1 MRVLQ
6 RKKHMKE
13 VRNLFRTAVRAVQ
26 APQLLRRF
34 DWKERLNQPF
44 DGYGRVV
51 VLGFGKASM
60 AMGGVLEQQL
70 QDGTVEGLLVVP
82 EGYME
87 TLPDH
92 IDGPQQLDVLE
103 AGHPLPNEGSQRA
116 AERLLELAD
125 SSTEDDL
132 VIVLISGG
140 GTALTFAPVDG
151 VSMDEAQDAFTALM
165 EAGAD
170 IQAMNAVRK
179 HLSRV
184 GGGQL
189 ARAAAPAEVL
199 ALAVSDVPGDALDV
213 IASGPTVPDPTTFDE
228 ALGVLD
234 RNEITEAVPP
244 SVRSHLEEGAAGN
257 RGETPKAGD
266 DLFRTVHTELI
277 GANRTALEAAAH
289 EASGHGWS
297 VQVRSDVT
305 GEAREVG
312 RQLVQ
317 DALAAEAD
325 RPFCLVTGGETT
337 VTVRGEGTGGRNQ
350 EMALAAALELDAQNI
365 PDDTA
370 VIFLSA
376 GTDGIDGP
384 TDAAGAFSTA
394 ETVRRARRNG
404 LDAQSYL
411 DNNNSYHFFE
421 QAGGLL
427 RTGPTHTNVMDV
439 QIVLAR

>member
-1 MRVLQ
+1 MKVLQ
-6 RKKHMKE
+6 RKKRMKE

-26 APQLLRRF
+26 APQLLDGF
-34 DWKERLNQPF
+34 DWKEQLDQSLDR
-44 DGYGRVV
+44 YRRVV

-70 QDGTVEGLLVVP
+70 QEVAVEGLVVVP
-82 EGYME
+82 EGYPA
-87 TLPDH
+87 TLPAH
-92 IDGPQQLDVLE
+92 IDGPRQLDVLE
-103 AGHPLPNEGSQRA
+103 AGHPLPNEGSQNA
-116 AERLLELAD
+116 AERLLKLAD
-125 SSTEDDL
+125 AATEDDL

-151 VSMDEAQDAFTALM
+151 VSMDEAQAAFTALM

-170 IQAMNAVRK
+170 IQAMNSVRK

-213 IASGPTVPDPTTFDE
+213 IASGPTVPDPATFDE
-228 ALGVLD
+228 ALDVLN
-234 RNEITEAVPP
+234 RNELMEDLPA
-244 SVRSHLEEGAAGN
+244 SVRSHLEEGAAGK
-257 RGETPKAGD
+257 RPETPKSGD

-289 EASGHGWS
+289 EARGHGWS
-297 VQVRSDVT
+297 VHVRPDVT

-317 DALAAEAD
+317 DALEAEAD
-325 RPFCLVTGGETT
+325 RPFCLVSGGETT

-350 EMALAAALELDAQNI
+350 EMALAAALELQAQDV
-365 PDDTA
+365 PDDAT

-384 TDAAGAFSTA
+384 TDAAGAFATA
-394 ETVRRARRNG
+394 ETVRRARRSG

-439 QIVLAR
+439 QIILVR